1 MIGHN
6 GIPAS
11 QLKSLIERIERLE
24 EEKAGIGEGIREV
37 FQEARSQGF
46 DQKAMR
52 AVLRERKM
60 SAEDRRTQEELLDL
74 YRHALGMLDGTPLGE
89 AAMQAVENA

>member
-24 EEKAGIGEGIREV
+24 EEKAGIGEGIREI
-37 FQEARSQGF
+37 FQEARSKGF

-74 YRHALGMLDGTPLGE
+74 YRHALGMLDGTPLGD
-89 AAMQAVENA
+89 AAMLAAEKA

>member
-6 GIPAS
+6 GVPAA

-24 EEKAGIGEGIREV
+24 QEKADIAESIREV
-37 FQEARSQGF
+37 FVEAKNVGF
-46 DQKAMR
+46 DPKAMR

-60 SAEDRRTQEELLDL
+60 SAEDRRMQEELLDL
-74 YRHALGMLDGTPLGE
+74 YRHALGMLDGTPLGD
-89 AAMQAVENA
+89 AALRTVEKA